1 MKLQK
6 GVILWLDVVA
16 HRASTRLT
24 PQSPVV
30 QHCNYFQKSSTK

>member
-1 MKLQK
+1 MKLQR

-16 HRASTRLT
+16 HRESTRLT

-30 QHCNYFQKSSTK
+30 IISRRVLQNEF